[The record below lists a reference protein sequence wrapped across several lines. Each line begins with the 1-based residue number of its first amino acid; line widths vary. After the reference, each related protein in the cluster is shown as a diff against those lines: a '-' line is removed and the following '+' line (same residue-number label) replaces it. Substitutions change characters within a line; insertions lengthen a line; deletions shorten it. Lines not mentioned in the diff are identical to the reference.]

1 MRFLS
6 KFIETIFK
14 LKITKLKKFNKLV
27 NSEKNYLI
35 SLSSIENY
43 KNLIKN
49 IIIDNEKVDLM
60 LSNNIKSQNLQD
72 LVVLDLLGFKK
83 NGIFIEAGACD
94 GIVNSNTYL
103 MEKSFSWDGLLIEP
117 IKDYFQELKNNRN
130 VMCMNYALSSK
141 IDNSVDFLIT
151 DSKDLSTLKGY
162 EDSDYH
168 LENRQ
173 NHKLTKVNTT
183 TLNNLLMELSFPKD
197 IDFLSLDTEG
207 SELEILNTINFEKY
221 KIKIICVEHNFNIN
235 RENIYKFLHDKNYK
249 RIDIPIIDIDDFYIL
264 NNFTPENKYFVY
276 T

>member
-1 MRFLS
+1 
-6 KFIETIFK
+6 
-14 LKITKLKKFNKLV
+14 
-27 NSEKNYLI
+27 
-35 SLSSIENY
+35 
-43 KNLIKN
+43 
-49 IIIDNEKVDLM
+49 
-60 LSNNIKSQNLQD
+60 
-72 LVVLDLLGFKK
+72 
-83 NGIFIEAGACD
+83 
-94 GIVNSNTYL
+94 